1 MLVEHERTVAVD
13 SPKRR
18 QVLEAATAL
27 FMAHGYGAVSMDA
40 VARAAGVSKATL
52 YAYFASKDELF
63 GQLMHERAKS
73 KQIDESLLVPGLG
86 GLREALE
93 TLGRKLVRY
102 MLHEQTLA
110 IYRIAI
116 GEGHRFPELGRAF
129 HASGPKRGCDW
140 LRGWVSRQQD
150 AGLLRPA
157 DPAVAAEQLI
167 SLLRSDL
174 FLRASL
180 RLEPPPTD
188 AEIDAS
194 VAAAVDTWLRAYAA
208 DPPTPG

>member
-1 MLVEHERTVAVD
+1 MLAETDRPAATD

-18 QVLEAATAL
+18 QVLEAAAEL
-27 FMAHGYGAVSMDA
+27 FLAHGYGPVSMDA

-52 YAYFASKDELF
+52 YAHFSSKDELF
-63 GQLMHERAKS
+63 GQLMRERAKS
-73 KQIDESLLVPGLG
+73 KMIDEALLVPSPD

-93 TLGRKLVRY
+93 TLGRGMLRY
-102 MLHEQTLA
+102 LLSEQTLA

-116 GEGHRFPELGRAF
+116 AESQRFPELGRAF
-129 HASGPKRGCDW
+129 HASGPQRGCDW
-140 LRGWVSRQQD
+140 LRAWVLRQQE

-157 DPAVAAEQLI
+157 DPTVAAEQLA
-167 SLLRSDL
+167 SLLRSNL
-174 FLRASL
+174 FLRATL
-180 RLEPPPTD
+180 ALGPAATD

-208 DPPTPG
+208 EPPPA